1 MRELYSTQLAII
13 VGILVLIASAA
24 FAFLQAPEL
33 LEQPDS
39 RAARAVQVVSH
50 PIAGM
55 EECSRCHGLRGT
67 SPYPSNHTGWSDE
80 SCTRCHQPAS

>member
-1 MRELYSTQLAII
+1 MREFYSTQLAII

-24 FAFLQAPEL
+24 FAFLQSPEL

-39 RAARAVQVVSH
+39 RAARAVMVVSH
-50 PIAGM
+50 PVEGM

-67 SPYPSNHTGWSDE
+67 SPYPRNHTGWSDE
-80 SCTRCHQPAS
+80 SCTRCHQPAK